1 MMTENG
7 QTGLGG
13 AFGAKTKGSQ
23 INYGHPYAEN
33 ILNSAMEIIS
43 KTSTGQLL
51 MKACRKG
58 NIPIH
63 VIKGNGPSGYSPQ
76 SRVVYLQM
84 PGKKEAAD
92 PKDVIVLIK
101 AMREADQ
108 ELIGLTAP
116 DPMKDIM
123 KYATVMH
130 TKNLDAIVYTCKVIK
145 ELTNS
150 SVFTVLL
157 DEMDKLGYGKV
168 YKAYIRDASEGELFD
183 AYAEA

>member
-1 MMTENG
+1 MEETP
-7 QTGLGG
+7 QSTGLGS

-23 INYGHPYAEN
+23 INYGHPYGQE
-33 ILNSAMEIIS
+33 ILDSAFEIIAQT
-43 KTSTGQLL
+43 KTGQLL
-51 MKACRKG
+51 IRACRKG

-63 VIKGNGPSGYSPQ
+63 VIKGTGPSGFSPQ
-76 SRVVYLQM
+76 ARIVYLQI
-84 PGKKEAAD
+84 PGNKQKPD
-92 PKDVIVLIK
+92 PEDIITLVK

-123 KYATVMH
+123 RYATVMH
-130 TKNLDAIVYTCKVIK
+130 TKNLDAIVYTCKVMK

-150 SVFTVLL
+150 SFFTVLL
-157 DEMDKLGYGKV
+157 DGMDKLGYGKV
-168 YKAYIRDASEGELFD
+168 YKAYLKNASEEELFD